1 MKNATI
7 SDVAKL
13 SGVSKSTVSN
23 YLNGNFERMSDE
35 TKKKIK
41 NAIDELGYTPSLSAR
56 RLSSKNHSKTVCLAI
71 PRNISHLNDTMYYPV
86 IFSALGEEAKKFDY
100 NTLIYSMDSDDIN
113 KDTEYLKSLSSS
125 LVDGILLY
133 DLEEDSLAFREF
145 ERAGI
150 PYVCVGKIRSVEN
163 YNYVASDHGKAMKDA
178 LEYFYNLEHKKVAI
192 ITEGKSNSV
201 VQTVRSMAF
210 NEFMSEMKDERLDY
224 SYIRINQNESSSDI
238 KLLFNELLNPA
249 NRPTAVGITS
259 CFMSQFMDVVKGY
272 GIRIPE
278 DLSVMILEYYKNSN
292 VDEEYQDFTCVESK
306 AEKVTRIAMRK
317 LVKLIDSGK
326 PFESDLVGL
335 KVCVKN
341 STSKPKKQGGRK
353 L

>member
-1 MKNATI
+1 M
-7 SDVAKL
+7 
-13 SGVSKSTVSN
+13 
-23 YLNGNFERMSDE
+23 
-35 TKKKIK
+35 
-41 NAIDELGYTPSLSAR
+41 
-56 RLSSKNHSKTVCLAI
+56 
-71 PRNISHLNDTMYYPV
+71 
-86 IFSALGEEAKKFDY
+86 
-100 NTLIYSMDSDDIN
+100 
-113 KDTEYLKSLSSS
+113 
-125 LVDGILLY
+125 
-133 DLEEDSLAFREF
+133 
-145 ERAGI
+145 
-150 PYVCVGKIRSVEN
+150 
-163 YNYVASDHGKAMKDA
+163 
-178 LEYFYNLEHKKVAI
+178 
-192 ITEGKSNSV
+192 
-201 VQTVRSMAF
+201 VQTVRSTAF
-210 NEFMSEMKDERLDY
+210 NEFMSERKEEKLDY

-326 PFESDLVGL
+326 PFESELVGL

-341 STSKPKKQGGRK
+341 STSKPKKRGGRK
-353 L
+353 F

>member
-13 SGVSKSTVSN
+13 SGVSKSTISN

-71 PRNISHLNDTMYYPV
+71 PRNISHLNDTLYYPV

-125 LVDGILLY
+125 LVDGLLIY
-133 DLEEDSLAFREF
+133 DLEEDNLTFREF

-150 PYVCVGKIRSVEN
+150 PYVCVGKIDGQEN
-163 YNYVASDHGKAMKDA
+163 YNYVASDHGKSMKDV
-178 LEYFYNLEHKKVAI
+178 LEYFYNLGHKKTVI
-192 ITEGKSNSV
+192 VTEGRANSV
-201 VQTVRSMAF
+201 VETVRYGAF
-210 NEFMSEMKDERLDY
+210 SEFISGRKNESLDY
-224 SYIRINQNESSSDI
+224 SYIRINQNESISDI
-238 KLLFNELLNPA
+238 KLLFNEMLNPE
-249 NRPTAVGITS
+249 NRPTAVGMIS
-259 CFMSQFMDVVKGY
+259 CFMGQFMDVVKEY
-272 GIRIPE
+272 GLRIPE
-278 DLSVMILEYYKNSN
+278 DLSVVILEYYKNSK
-292 VDEEYQDFTCVESK
+292 VDNEYQDFTRVESR

-317 LVKLIDSGK
+317 LVKLIDGVK
-326 PFESDLVGL
+326 PFESELVDLKL
-335 KVCVKN
+335 CVKN

-353 L
+353 

>member
-1 MKNATI
+1 M
-7 SDVAKL
+7 
-13 SGVSKSTVSN
+13 
-23 YLNGNFERMSDE
+23 
-35 TKKKIK
+35 
-41 NAIDELGYTPSLSAR
+41 
-56 RLSSKNHSKTVCLAI
+56 
-71 PRNISHLNDTMYYPV
+71 
-86 IFSALGEEAKKFDY
+86 
-100 NTLIYSMDSDDIN
+100 
-113 KDTEYLKSLSSS
+113 
-125 LVDGILLY
+125 
-133 DLEEDSLAFREF
+133 
-145 ERAGI
+145 
-150 PYVCVGKIRSVEN
+150 
-163 YNYVASDHGKAMKDA
+163 
-178 LEYFYNLEHKKVAI
+178 
-192 ITEGKSNSV
+192 
-201 VQTVRSMAF
+201 VQTVRSVAF

-292 VDEEYQDFTCVESK
+292 VDDEYQDFTCVESK

-326 PFESDLVGL
+326 PFESELVGL

-341 STSKPKKQGGRK
+341 STSKPKNKEAGSYEEKIYKNSTSCTWISSIHGYGMFCEIIRK
-353 L
+353 CGYNSSAHHC

>member
-1 MKNATI
+1 
-7 SDVAKL
+7 
-13 SGVSKSTVSN
+13 
-23 YLNGNFERMSDE
+23 
-35 TKKKIK
+35 
-41 NAIDELGYTPSLSAR
+41 
-56 RLSSKNHSKTVCLAI
+56 
-71 PRNISHLNDTMYYPV
+71 
-86 IFSALGEEAKKFDY
+86 
-100 NTLIYSMDSDDIN
+100 
-113 KDTEYLKSLSSS
+113 SSS

-150 PYVCVGKIRSVEN
+150 PYVCVGKILSLEN
-163 YNYVASDHGKAMKDA
+163 YNYVASDHGKAMKDV

-192 ITEGKSNSV
+192 VTEGKSNSV
-201 VQTVRSMAF
+201 VQTVRSTAF
-210 NEFMSEMKDERLDY
+210 NEFMSERKEEKLDY

-249 NRPTAVGITS
+249 NRPTAVGIIS
-259 CFMSQFMDVVKGY
+259 CFMNQFMDVVKGY

-306 AEKVTRIAMRK
+306 AEKVTRIAMKK

-326 PFESDLVGL
+326 PFESELVGL

-341 STSKPKKQGGRK
+341 STSKPKKRGGRK